1 MNMKNILRLMG
12 GALTL
17 TTAATT
23 SFVACGINASRTM
36 LFNINTKK
44 WDEELLEL
52 FDIPKNMLPEVVPS
66 SGKIGTTYKG
76 MLFQNDEQEIPIT
89 AAIGD
94 QQAALFG
101 QLCLTPG
108 EIKNT
113 YGTGCFILMNIGNT
127 PLFSKQ
133 GLLTT
138 IAYQL
143 SGEEPVFALEG
154 SVFIARAAVQF
165 LRDQLRMLYR
175 SDESLWYSPIVD
187 LKEEQRIYVV
197 PAFVGF
203 GCGPPY
209 WDSTARGAIFGLE
222 RGTKHEHIVKGTID
236 SLAYQSQDVIL
247 AMQAD
252 VKLNK
257 F

>member
-1 MNMKNILRLMG
+1 MFKRFQTG
-12 GALTL
+12 
-17 TTAATT
+17 
-23 SFVACGINASRTM
+23 S
-36 LFNINTKK
+36 
-44 WDEELLEL
+44 
-52 FDIPKNMLPEVVPS
+52 
-66 SGKIGTTYKG
+66 KG

-154 SVFIARAAVQF
+154 SVFIAGAAVQF

-175 SDESLWYSPIVD
+175 SDESLWYSQIVD
-187 LKEEQRIYVV
+187 PKEEQRIYVI
-197 PAFVGF
+197 PAFVGL
-203 GCGPPY
+203 
-209 WDSTARGAIFGLE
+209 GAP
-222 RGTKHEHIVKGTID
+222 
-236 SLAYQSQDVIL
+236 
-247 AMQAD
+247 
-252 VKLNK
+252 
-257 F
+257 